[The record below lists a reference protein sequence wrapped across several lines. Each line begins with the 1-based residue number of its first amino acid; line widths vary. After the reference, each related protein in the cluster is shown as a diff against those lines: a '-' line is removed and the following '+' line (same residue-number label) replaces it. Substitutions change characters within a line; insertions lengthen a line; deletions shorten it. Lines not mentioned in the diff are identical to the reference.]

1 MVNGKIGGAVIGYGG
16 MGSWHAEKMSTYMSE
31 RMELVGIW
39 DINPERC
46 KVAESKGIH
55 AFSSQEELLKDE
67 RIDFIVVATPNDF
80 HHDIVIAALE
90 AGKNVMSEKPV
101 TMSSA
106 LLDDMIKASERTGK
120 FFTVHQNRR
129 YDPDYLTV
137 KRIYD
142 ENILGPIFDVES
154 RVCGSRGIPGDWRQ
168 KKAQGGGMILDWGIH
183 ILDQALMLFDKK
195 ELDSVYTQVDHIT
208 NDEVDDG
215 FKCEIRY
222 KDGTQYHIYVGTSNF
237 VDLPRWYV
245 QGINGTAIIRDWDMN
260 GEIVMVT
267 DWENKDAVPV
277 QAGVGLTK
285 TMAPR
290 TDESVAKYPL
300 PYVENK
306 GFSGEHTLYN
316 NICDVILGKAEPIV
330 THAQQRRLIK
340 VVEAMFESAE
350 KNIVVKF

>member
-1 MVNGKIGGAVIGYGG
+1 MVNGKIGGAVIGCGG

-31 RMELVGIW
+31 RMELVGIY
-39 DINPERC
+39 DIDPEQA
-46 KVAESKGIH
+46 KDAEENGWH
-55 AFSSQEELLKDE
+55 AFSSQEELLADD
-67 RIDFIVVATPNDF
+67 RIDFVVVATPNDF

-101 TMSSA
+101 TMTSEF
-106 LLDDMIKASERTGK
+106 LDDMIKASERTGK

-137 KRIYD
+137 KRLYD
-142 ENILGPIFDVES
+142 ENTLGKIFNIES
-154 RVCGSRGIPGDWRQ
+154 KVSGSRGIPGDWRQ

-183 ILDQALMLFDKK
+183 ILDQALMMMDSK
-195 ELDSVYTQVDHIT
+195 ELDSVYCQVTNIT

-215 FKCEIRY
+215 FSAELRY
-222 KDGTQYHIYVGTSNF
+222 KDNTTYHLYVGTSNF
-237 VDLPRWYV
+237 IDHPRWYV
-245 QGINGTAIIRDWDMN
+245 QGVNGSAVCNWDLS
-260 GEIVMVT
+260 GEVVMVS
-267 DWENKDAVPV
+267 DWENRDAVPV

-290 TDESVAKYPL
+290 TDDTIKKYPL
-300 PYVENK
+300 PYVEDK

-330 THAQQRRLIK
+330 TLQQQRRLIR
-340 VVEAMFESAE
+340 VVEALFESAE
-350 KNIVVKF
+350 KNIVVKL